1 VTVVPVWF
9 ESAPHAGAQLA
20 PDCVSA
26 QLTPWLPVSFVTVAA
41 NPCVAEVATE
51 ADVGDTVTD
60 TTRAPLRVIVA
71 AACFNEFEIDVAV
84 SVTVAGFGVVAGAV

>member
-1 VTVVPVWF
+1 MTVVPVWF

-20 PDCVSA
+20 PDCVNA
-26 QLTPWLPVSFVTVAA
+26 QVTPWFPVSFVTVAV
-41 NPCVAEVATE
+41 NPRVADVATE

-60 TTRAPLRVIVA
+60 TARAPLRVIVA
-71 AACFNEFEIDVAV
+71 DACFKEFEIDVAV